1 MWMAVLFVL
10 PVQKVMEDGV
20 SILKFSD
27 DKRKRLGRW

>member
-20 SILKFSD
+20 FILKFRMI
-27 DKRKRLGRW
+27 KERLGRW